1 MAENFSINSA
11 RINRL
16 FNKLDD
22 TVEKFLEKNGKT
34 TNEEIH
40 MAFYRLYLTR
50 ELQPL
55 LMLMNQFNSELDRD
69 GRESSYIK

>member
-1 MAENFSINSA
+1 MAEDFRINSA

-55 LMLMNQFNSELDRD
+55 LMIMNQFNNELDRD
-69 GRESSYIK
+69 GRESSYIQ